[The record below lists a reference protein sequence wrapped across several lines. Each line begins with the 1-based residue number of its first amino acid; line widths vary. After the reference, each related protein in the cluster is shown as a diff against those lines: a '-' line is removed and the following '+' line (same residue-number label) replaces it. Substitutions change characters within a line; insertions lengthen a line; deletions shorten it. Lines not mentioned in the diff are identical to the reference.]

1 MDHKRGMIEALTARE
16 REEYDTRHQENQ
28 VQKEIL
34 KQALLEQK
42 NKLLNIQNE
51 ELESK
56 LKTR

>member
-1 MDHKRGMIEALTARE
+1 MIEALTARE